1 MLPTPG
7 KIAFHPINGQNV
19 RVKTPDAMKPP
30 QCHMPEWRNLPQSSA
45 AQRENHRTSMTPLPE
60 TAIPIHLLLR
70 RGECEQT
77 RLDNPLKRRLSA
89 LEHSDCK
96 HQRLQEDCSPSLPPA
111 ARGSCSDFQP
121 GCSIPGSSLASASLL
136 TSRADT
142 LNLPMQ
148 NFSAQTTE
156 DKLSQQVLQ
165 LYNQCQLF
173 YSHWQVRE
181 GLRESLQHEICQVFP
196 YSLLYLVGSSING
209 FGSDTSDGDLCLVL
223 KHRMVKQRMEV
234 LSTLQQVIKILHKL
248 PFIGKQ
254 HLIRAK
260 VPIVRFVDK
269 QSQVEF
275 DLNVNN
281 IVGIRNTFL
290 LQAYSRADPRVKPFV
305 MVVKKWAT
313 RRDINNAS
321 QGTLSSYSLVLMAIY
336 YLQVLQNP
344 VVPCLQKEHPELLN
358 SQLEIGKIPRCS
370 RNVPSFISKNTMSLA
385 QLLEGFF
392 DHFSTFSWAE
402 KIISIREGKTLCRTL
417 DNEWWNKFICIEEPF
432 DRTNTARAV
441 HEHWKFEVIKA
452 EFLRASKL
460 MAMKL
465 HIDFILN
472 PVK

>member
-1 MLPTPG
+1 MFPTPG

-19 RVKTPDAMKPP
+19 GVKTPDTMKPP
-30 QCHMPEWRNLPQSSA
+30 PCHIPGWRNLPQSSA
-45 AQRENHRTSMTPLPE
+45 THGGNQRQFFGRGGGRRRTSVAPLPE
-60 TAIPIHLLLR
+60 TPIPIHFLLGH
-70 RGECEQT
+70 GECEQKP
-77 RLDNPLKRRLSA
+77 LNNPLKRHLSA
-89 LEHSDCK
+89 IEYSDCK
-96 HQRLQEDCSPSLPPA
+96 RQRLQEGCSSSLRPA
-111 ARGSCSDFQP
+111 ARGSSDFHP
-121 GCSIPGSSLASASLL
+121 GCSIPGSSLAFASAP
-136 TSRADT
+136 TTRADT
-142 LNLPMQ
+142 LNLPIQ
-148 NFSAQTTE
+148 NFSATQTAE
-156 DKLSQQVLQ
+156 DKLSQQLLQ

-173 YSHWQVRE
+173 YSHWQLRE
-181 GLRESLQHEICQVFP
+181 GLRESLQHEICKVFP

-223 KHRMVKQRMEV
+223 KQRTIKQRSEV
-234 LSTLQQVIKILHKL
+234 LYILQQVIKILQKL

-305 MVVKKWAT
+305 MVVKKWAA

-336 YLQVLQNP
+336 YLQVLQYP
-344 VVPCLQKEHPELLN
+344 VVPCLQKDHPELLN
-358 SQLEIGKIPRCS
+358 AQLEIGKISRCS
-370 RNVPSFISKNTMSLA
+370 WNVPSFISKNNLSLA

-392 DHFSTFSWAE
+392 DHFATFSWAE

-441 HEHWKFEVIKA
+441 HEHWKFEVIKG
-452 EFLRASKL
+452 EFQRVNVL
-460 MAMKL
+460 
-465 HIDFILN
+465 
-472 PVK
+472 

>member
-290 LQAYSRADPRVKPFV
+290 LQAYSRGTAMLLLASHMDGDWVRVSAPRIPCDVSV
-305 MVVKKWAT
+305 RLANT
-313 RRDINNAS
+313 HILAS
-321 QGTLSSYSLVLMAIY
+321 QGDGGLME
-336 YLQVLQNP
+336 VGR
-344 VVPCLQKEHPELLN
+344 H
-358 SQLEIGKIPRCS
+358 RC
-370 RNVPSFISKNTMSLA
+370 
-385 QLLEGFF
+385 Q
-392 DHFSTFSWAE
+392 
-402 KIISIREGKTLCRTL
+402 
-417 DNEWWNKFICIEEPF
+417 
-432 DRTNTARAV
+432 
-441 HEHWKFEVIKA
+441 
-452 EFLRASKL
+452 RASHRGEWERLSRSRCPGRELKCPCFGFYHL
-460 MAMKL
+460 WVHPSPMR
-465 HIDFILN
+465 
-472 PVK
+472 VG